1 MRHTL
6 MLAGAIAALHT
17 APAAFAS
24 PTSPNGLGFL
34 SGSADAIASG
44 SALIV
49 NIDTQDV
56 LNPSAFEQDVAMLT
70 SATFFS
76 VASETDGGLAELF
89 PALGQ
94 PGSFSFA
101 NGSIAARSAG
111 LTLSVT
117 LAAFGNA
124 FTDEMTSNDDGDF
137 LVSGSF
143 NADAEVNLIIQ
154 IPELVEI
161 FGGSFGAY
169 DSVLGA
175 LLSDIFTFLPAGE
188 NPGQIIE
195 DAVLF
200 PATGLGLAPGT
211 YALTGLVTTRE
222 SLDLRNT
229 EEIWSLDLPLVSVLP
244 SPGAASLL
252 IIAGAAVT
260 RRRR

>member
-6 MLAGAIAALHT
+6 MLSGAILALNA
-17 APAAFAS
+17 APAAFAF

-34 SGSADAIASG
+34 SGSAEAIASG
-44 SALIV
+44 SALIE
-49 NIDTQDV
+49 NIDTQEV
-56 LNPSAFEQDVAMLT
+56 FNPSAFEQDVAMP
-70 SATFFS
+70 AAAMFFS

-101 NGSIAARSAG
+101 NGSIASRSSG

-154 IPELVEI
+154 IPEQIEI

-175 LLSDIFTFLPAGE
+175 LLSDVFTFLPGGD
-188 NPGQIIE
+188 NPGLIIE
-195 DAVLF
+195 DAALF
-200 PATGLGLAPGT
+200 PTTGLGLAPGT
-211 YALTGLVTTRE
+211 YVLTGLVTTRE
-222 SLDLRNT
+222 NLDLRNT
-229 EEIWSLDLPLVSVLP
+229 EATWTLDLPLVPVLP
-244 SPGAASLL
+244 SPGAATLML
-252 IIAGAAVT
+252 IAGAGMI